1 MKSMRVITFV
11 FCSLFC
17 FALLAAGAQAQ
28 NTSGTISGTVKDKT
42 GAVIPNVAVT
52 ATNEATNVVNT
63 VQTNDAGAYSFLSL
77 PVGKYDVEARQTG
90 FTDYK
95 QTGITLD
102 VNDHLVVDVAMEVG
116 AVTQTVEVSAN
127 AAHVETSSAT
137 LGNVI
142 GGKTIQDQPLL
153 NRSYIDLMGLQAGVN
168 VSTGSG
174 SVSGQLSAGN
184 VSVSGSRTDANGFTV
199 NGGNVEEG
207 EGNGTAIIPNA
218 DSIAEFKIITNSAAA
233 EYGHYSGGAIA
244 VVTKSGSN
252 SFHGDGFEFFRN
264 QNFNAIGYFKKPNP
278 TYSQNQFGGTFGGPI
293 KKNKLFFFG
302 DYQGTR
308 FNQTDVSDAVV
319 PTAGTAAGTANDG
332 KALLPTSNELA
343 GNLADRT
350 DAAAYSSPYNDFYGS
365 VSSPGWATT
374 LTNRFAAAG
383 IPETVAAGE
392 AYYADGCTS
401 PSGANAC
408 VFPNAIIPKA
418 VWAAPA
424 VALLAKFVPPPTA
437 GIESGNLPA
446 FQSSSAKTTT
456 KDDKF
461 GARID
466 ANSAAGQLSFYY
478 FFDNSTVVNPFAGGN
493 LPGFGGTTPARAQQI
508 NFGDTK
514 TFGGNQ
520 LNDLRINFTR
530 TRHINNAATG
540 GLGGDYSS
548 LGFTSGGNG
557 LVLAVPGY
565 QGVPEFDTGEFS
577 GGISNSQVHQS
588 DNTWQISDAYSIIH
602 GNHQIKF
609 GGEGNYVQIN
619 ERNVYAPNGEFDF
632 DGTETGDDYADFL
645 IGSVDTFTQAA
656 KQLLDSRAWY
666 AGAFVQDTWRVKPS
680 FTLNY
685 GLRQDI
691 STFFYDTQNKL
702 QSIVPGLSST
712 VYPGAP
718 TGWVFPGDPGV
729 PRTLAPT
736 HYNNFAPRFA
746 FAYSPDFTSGP
757 MNKIFGSS
765 GKTAIRGAWGMFYTV
780 VDDGTLFNEI
790 ADAPFGLFWQRNNT
804 QFATPWVDTDGN
816 VTGQHFPFTPPT
828 PGEPLNWDL
837 LLPIASSPGIAI
849 TDRLPYTEEYNFTVE
864 RQITP
869 SMVATVAYVGS
880 QGHRLASAVESNP
893 GVPSIC
899 AYLNN
904 PANVQPGSDTCGPGN
919 ENDVFTLPNSAG
931 LLCNNTTHQQG
942 PVYVEPA
949 GAPCVFGTRLPL
961 GINFYQGDQYYTT
974 VGRSTYNSL
983 QATLRRTGARY
994 SFLAAYTWAKSMDT
1008 GSSNGAALDPLP
1020 NPLPQVCSAAAIAG
1034 TSSCT
1039 LPSNIFTPNP
1049 STVTTFGAP
1058 DYNLFRALST
1068 FDTPQNFVASYS
1080 YNLPFDK
1087 FTSRFSRLTH
1097 DWILTGTTRFATG
1110 TPIGVSYSKDNSF
1123 LGANG
1128 NDFPNFQGG
1137 NLTHLNPR
1145 NGGFWIANPK
1155 TASSTKCGG
1164 AGVYCAE
1171 QPGTIGNA
1179 MRDFII
1185 GPGINNTD
1193 LSLQKNVT
1201 ITGERQLQFRIDT
1214 FNVFNHTQFSN
1225 PSGSFTSGSFMKVTG
1240 ARAARIAQL
1249 GVKFLF

>member
-1 MKSMRVITFV
+1 MKRMGVIKFV

-17 FALLAAGAQAQ
+17 FALLAVGVQSQ
-28 NTSGTISGTVKDKT
+28 TTSGTISGTVKDKT
-42 GAVIPNVAVT
+42 GAVIPNVTVT

-77 PVGKYDVEARQTG
+77 PVGKYDVEAKQTG

-95 QTGITLD
+95 QMGITLD
-102 VNDHLVVDVAMEVG
+102 VNDHLVIDVAMEVG

-142 GGKTIQDQPLL
+142 GGQTIQDQPLL

-168 VSTGSG
+168 VSTGGG
-174 SVSGQLSAGN
+174 SVSGMLSAGN
-184 VSVSGSRTDANGFTV
+184 VSVSGSRSDANGFTV

-207 EGNGTAIIPNA
+207 EANGTSIIPNA

-233 EYGHYSGGAIA
+233 EYGHYSGGAVSVI
-244 VVTKSGSN
+244 TKSGTN

-264 QNFNAIGYFKKPNP
+264 QNFNAIGYFKNPNP
-278 TYSQNQFGGTFGGPI
+278 TYSENQFGGTLGGPI
-293 KKNKLFFFG
+293 KHNKLFFFG

-308 FNQTDVSDAVV
+308 FNETDVSDAVV
-319 PTAGTAAGTANDG
+319 PTAGTAAATANDG

-343 GNLADRT
+343 GDLADRT

-374 LTNRFAAAG
+374 LTNRFSAAG
-383 IPETVAAGE
+383 IPETVTAGE

-401 PSGANAC
+401 SSGANAC

-446 FQSSSAKTTT
+446 FQSSSSKTTT
-456 KDDKF
+456 KDDKL

-466 ANSAAGQLSFYY
+466 ADTAAGQLSFYY
-478 FFDNSTVVNPFAGGN
+478 FYDNSTVVNPFAGGN
-493 LPGFGGTTPARAQQI
+493 LPGFGGTTPARAQQV

-530 TRHINNAATG
+530 TRHINNSATG
-540 GLGGDYSS
+540 GLGPSYSS
-548 LGFTSGGNG
+548 LGFTEGGNG
-557 LVLAVPGY
+557 LILAVPGY
-565 QGVPEFDTGEFS
+565 QGVPEFDTNEFT
-577 GGISNSQVHQS
+577 GGISNSQVHQA

-602 GNHQIKF
+602 GNHQFKF
-609 GGEGNYVQIN
+609 GGEGNYVQVI
-619 ERNVYAPNGEFDF
+619 ERNIYAPNGEFDF
-632 DGTETGDDYADFL
+632 GGNETGDDYADFL
-645 IGSVDTFTQAA
+645 IGSVNSFTQAA
-656 KQLLDSRAWY
+656 KQALDSRAWY
-666 AGAFVQDTWRVKPS
+666 YGAFVQDTWRIKPS

-685 GLRQDI
+685 GLRQDV
-691 STFFYDTQNKL
+691 STFWYDTQNKI
-702 QSIVPGLSST
+702 QAIVPGLSST
-712 VYPGAP
+712 VFPGAP

-736 HYNNFAPRFA
+736 HYNNFAPRVA

-765 GKTAIRGAWGMFYTV
+765 GKTAIRGAWGIFYTV
-780 VDDGTLFNEI
+780 VDDGTLFDEV
-790 ADAPFGLFWQRNNT
+790 ADAPFGLFWQQSNT
-804 QFATPWVDTDGN
+804 QFQTPWVQMNGN
-816 VTGQHFPFTPPT
+816 ITGQHFPFTPPP
-828 PGEPLNWDL
+828 PGDANINWAFYE
-837 LLPIASSPGIAI
+837 PIASSPGLNIN
-849 TDRLPYTEEYNFTVE
+849 DRLPYTEEYNFTIE
-864 RQITP
+864 RQISP
-869 SMVATVAYVGS
+869 GMVATVAYVGS
-880 QGHRLASAVESNP
+880 QGHRLAAAAESNP
-893 GVPSIC
+893 GIPNIC
-899 AYLNN
+899 QFLSN
-904 PANVQPGSDTCGPGN
+904 PANLAPGSDTCGPGN
-919 ENDVFTLPNSAG
+919 ENDTFTLNAANAAANGGNS
-931 LLCNNTTHQQG
+931 TI
-942 PVYVEPA
+942 Y
-949 GAPCVFGTRLPL
+949 GTRLPL
-961 GINFYQGDQYYTT
+961 GFNFAEGDQYWLTT
-974 VGRSTYNSL
+974 GRSTYNSL
-983 QATLRRTGARY
+983 QATVRRTGKRY
-994 SFLAAYTWAKSMDT
+994 NFLAAYTWEKSMDT
-1008 GSSNGAALDPLP
+1008 GSTQGSALDPLP
-1020 NPLPQVCSAAAIAG
+1020 NPLPQVCSAAALAG
-1034 TSSCT
+1034 TATCA

-1049 STVTTFGAP
+1049 PTVTNYGAP
-1058 DYNLFRALST
+1058 DYNLFRALSS
-1068 FDTPQNFVASYS
+1068 FDTPQDFVISYS
-1080 YNLPFDK
+1080 YTLPFDK
-1087 FTSRFSRLTH
+1087 ITNRFSRLTNG
-1097 DWILTGTTRFATG
+1097 WTVTGTTRFATG
-1110 TPIGVSYSKDNSF
+1110 TPIGVSYSKDNSY
-1123 LGANG
+1123 LGAFG
-1128 NDFPNFQGG
+1128 NDYPNFQGG

-1145 NGGFWIANPK
+1145 TSGGFWIADPK

-1179 MRDFII
+1179 MREFII

-1193 LSLQKNVT
+1193 LSLQKNVA

-1214 FNVFNHTQFSN
+1214 FNVFNHTQFSS
-1225 PSGSFTSGSFMKVTG
+1225 PSGSFTSGSFMKVTS